1 MPADPPP
8 RVLQRRRE
16 IGDRIRAAMLHAN
29 MTQERLA
36 EATGLSRDT
45 IVRVELGT
53 TDARLSWLLL
63 IADAVDVELAEL
75 VRTPDARGRAT
86 G

>member
-1 MPADPPP
+1 VPTDPPSA

-29 MTQERLA
+29 LTQERLA

-53 TDARLSWLLL
+53 ADARLSWLIA
-63 IADAVDVELAEL
+63 IADACGLELAEL
-75 VRTPDARGRAT
+75 VR
-86 G
+86 